1 MVYIY
6 AKIYILLI
14 GKNIMEGYKKKD
26 SFIEYSKNFIDMLN
40 YYHIR
45 QDLGKYKPIYEKFRK
60 TIKSVHYYDSVI
72 VLEKRKGDFT

>member
-1 MVYIY
+1 
-6 AKIYILLI
+6 
-14 GKNIMEGYKKKD
+14 
-26 SFIEYSKNFIDMLN
+26 MLN